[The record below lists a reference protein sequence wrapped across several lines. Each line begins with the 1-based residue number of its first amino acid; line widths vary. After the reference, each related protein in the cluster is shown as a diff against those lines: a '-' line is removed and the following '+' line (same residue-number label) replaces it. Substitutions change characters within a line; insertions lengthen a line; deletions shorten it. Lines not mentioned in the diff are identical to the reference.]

1 MRGTKNTRPQIAT
14 QELRMRH
21 SKKLLILCLFLIA
34 STGLLASCAS
44 SRSAQVYSR
53 DQAMQ
58 EMRVNYGT
66 VQSVRAVQL
75 EGTKSGIGAVGGG
88 VTGGVLGS
96 MVGGGRGQVLGAV
109 VGALGGAA
117 VGAMAEEG
125 VTRKNALEITVELD
139 SGEIVSV
146 VQEAD
151 LEFYAGERV
160 RVLRANDGSSRV
172 QK

>member
-1 MRGTKNTRPQIAT
+1 MLAVDQHPVHLHLRQHRHQRPLQP
-14 QELRMRH
+14 
-21 SKKLLILCLFLIA
+21 LIDPCHPAEGEARLQRRPEAPGDL
-34 STGLLASCAS
+34 GLL
-44 SRSAQVYSR
+44 RR
-53 DQAMQ
+53 
-58 EMRVNYGT
+58 
-66 VQSVRAVQL
+66 
-75 EGTKSGIGAVGGG
+75 

-117 VGAMAEEG
+117 AGAMLEEG
-125 VTRKNALEITVELD
+125 VTKKNALEITVELD
-139 SGEIVSV
+139 SGEILSV

-160 RVLRANDGSSRV
+160 RVLRANDGTSRV

>member
-1 MRGTKNTRPQIAT
+1 MPI
-14 QELRMRH
+14 
-21 SKKLLILCLFLIA
+21 SKKTLMIVLFLVA
-34 STGLLASCAS
+34 VSGLATSCVS

-53 DQAMQ
+53 DQALQ

-66 VQSVRAVQL
+66 VQSVRAVQI

-96 MVGGGRGQVLGAV
+96 MVGGGRGRVLGAV

-117 VGAMAEEG
+117 VGAVAEEG
-125 VTRKNALEITVELD
+125 LTKKNAYEITVELD
-139 SGEIVSV
+139 TGEILSV

-151 LEFYAGERV
+151 LQFSPGERV
-160 RVLRANDGSSRV
+160 RVLRANDGTSRV

>member
-1 MRGTKNTRPQIAT
+1 MRESETPLFEIAT
-14 QELRMRH
+14 QELTMRYN
-21 SKKLLILCLFLIA
+21 KTLLILCLFLIA
-34 STGLLASCAS
+34 SSGLLTSCAS
-44 SRSAQVYSR
+44 SRSGQVYSR
-53 DQAMQ
+53 DQARQ

-66 VQSVRAVQL
+66 VQSVRAVQI
-75 EGTKSGIGAVGGG
+75 EGTKSGVGAVGGG

-139 SGEIVSV
+139 SGEILSV

-151 LEFYAGERV
+151 LQFYAGERV

>member
-1 MRGTKNTRPQIAT
+1 MRNNKT
-14 QELRMRH
+14 M
-21 SKKLLILCLFLIA
+21 LILCIFLIT
-34 STGLLASCAS
+34 STGLLTSCAS
-44 SRSAQVYSR
+44 SRSGQVYSR
-53 DQAMQ
+53 DQARQ

-66 VQSVRAVQL
+66 VREVRSVQI
-75 EGTKSGIGAVGGG
+75 EGTQSGVGAVGGG

-125 VTRKNALEITVELD
+125 VTRKNGLEITVELD
-139 SGEIVSV
+139 TGEIVTV

-151 LEFYAGERV
+151 IQFYSGERV
-160 RVLRANDGSSRV
+160 RLLRANDGSSRV

>member
-1 MRGTKNTRPQIAT
+1 MPISTKTLMT
-14 QELRMRH
+14 V
-21 SKKLLILCLFLIA
+21 LFLVLA
-34 STGLLASCAS
+34 SGLLTSCVS

-53 DQAMQ
+53 DQALQ

-66 VQSVRAVQL
+66 VQSVRSVQM
-75 EGTKSGIGAVGGG
+75 EGTQSGVGAVAGG

-109 VGALGGAA
+109 VGALGGAG
-117 VGAMAEEG
+117 VGALAEEG
-125 VTRKNALEITVELD
+125 VTKKNALEITVELD
-139 SGEIVSV
+139 TGEVLSV

-151 LEFYAGERV
+151 LQFSPGERV
-160 RVLRANDGSSRV
+160 RVLRANDGTSRV

>member
-1 MRGTKNTRPQIAT
+1 MRYNKT
-14 QELRMRH
+14 
-21 SKKLLILCLFLIA
+21 LLILCLFLIA
-34 STGLLASCAS
+34 STGLLTSCAS

-66 VQSVRAVQL
+66 VQSVRAVQI
-75 EGTKSGIGAVGGG
+75 EGTKSGVGAVGGG

-117 VGAMAEEG
+117 AGAMLEEG
-125 VTRKNALEITVELD
+125 VTKKNALEITVELD
-139 SGEIVSV
+139 TGEILSV

-151 LEFYAGERV
+151 MEFYAGERV

>member
-1 MRGTKNTRPQIAT
+1 MRIN
-14 QELRMRH
+14 
-21 SKKLLILCLFLIA
+21 KKTLTILLVLVA
-34 STGLLASCAS
+34 SAGLLTSCVS

-66 VQSVRAVQL
+66 VQSVRAVQI
-75 EGTKSGIGAVGGG
+75 EGTQSGVGAVGGG

-117 VGAMAEEG
+117 AGAMLEEG
-125 VTRKNALEITVELD
+125 VTKKNALEITVELD
-139 SGEIVSV
+139 TGESLSV

-151 LEFYAGERV
+151 MEFYAGERV

>member
-1 MRGTKNTRPQIAT
+1 MRI
-14 QELRMRH
+14 
-21 SKKLLILCLFLIA
+21 SKKSLIILLFLFTAA
-34 STGLLASCAS
+34 SLLTSCVS

-66 VQSVRAVQL
+66 VQSVRAVQI
-75 EGTKSGIGAVGGG
+75 EGTQSGVGAVGGG

-117 VGAMAEEG
+117 AGAMLEEG
-125 VTRKNALEITVELD
+125 VTKKNALEITVELD
-139 SGEIVSV
+139 SGEILSV

-160 RVLRANDGSSRV
+160 RVLRANDGTSRV